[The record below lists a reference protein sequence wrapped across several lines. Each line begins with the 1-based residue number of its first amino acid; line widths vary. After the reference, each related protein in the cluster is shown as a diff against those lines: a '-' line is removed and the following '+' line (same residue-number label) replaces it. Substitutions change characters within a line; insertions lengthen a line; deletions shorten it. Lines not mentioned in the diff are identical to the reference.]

1 MITITYEFLPL
12 STINDMIIQN
22 NNINELL
29 DNKSSII
36 NYDTSIYTSIFITPF
51 YLLYIDILLNNL
63 L

>member
-29 DNKSSII
+29 DD
-36 NYDTSIYTSIFITPF
+36 YYGVADQVF
-51 YLLYIDILLNNL
+51 
-63 L
+63 

>member
-36 NYDTSIYTSIFITPF
+36 NCDTSIYTSIFITPF